1 MDILAIAPLP
11 APVAPA
17 VRDATAAAAR
27 DEGPSPFARELQRS
41 RSEDAGS
48 DTGSPA
54 APDTNRSPEA
64 RPQGSGRNPG
74 PTQPTAQARQPRG
87 NGPASATPQVTD
99 PALAALGGLHD
110 LHDPTDLSEPQL
122 RRASDADPSLTGAEA
137 TSAFTPLLQAAQG
150 PAAAPAAAGAE
161 ASGWLP
167 EAPASAAPEAAP
179 QPVSPDALGAAQ
191 PQPGAA
197 AAAGLALA
205 AGDVR
210 LPPQPAAGRDAAQRS
225 DAESTTVQATQ
236 RASIEPATDAS
247 ARRPETRGA
256 TDAPE
261 RRSPLS
267 GAGDAMGRRDSLAAQ
282 ADATERLGLAATSR
296 DAGAL
301 PRTEMP
307 PSAAAPAP
315 APAGFAAELSR
326 LTGSTPARETPA
338 SAELRLAT
346 PVTAPEFVPHV
357 GAEIALL
364 ARNGVQEARVHLHPQ
379 ELGPISVQITLEGQ
393 AAQVHLA
400 VESAQTRQILE
411 TAMPTLAGALRDA
424 GLTLTGG
431 GVFEQSRQGARPDDP
446 QTGPAR
452 SGSAA
457 DAAPDAAT
465 TASAATDA
473 RRVRVRSGLDLYA

>member
-41 RSEDAGS
+41 RSDDAGS

-54 APDTNRSPEA
+54 APDTNRPPEA

-99 PALAALGGLHD
+99 PALTALGGLHD

-137 TSAFTPLLQAAQG
+137 TSAFTPQLQAAQG

-179 QPVSPDALGAAQ
+179 QPMSPDALGAAQ

-197 AAAGLALA
+197 AATGLALA

-210 LPPQPAAGRDAAQRS
+210 LPPQPAAGRDAARRS

-236 RASIEPATDAS
+236 RASIEPATDVS
-247 ARRPETRGA
+247 ARRPETRSV
-256 TDAPE
+256 TDTPD

-282 ADATERLGLAATSR
+282 ADAGERPGLAASR

-301 PRTEMP
+301 PRSEPP
-307 PSAAAPAP
+307 PSAA